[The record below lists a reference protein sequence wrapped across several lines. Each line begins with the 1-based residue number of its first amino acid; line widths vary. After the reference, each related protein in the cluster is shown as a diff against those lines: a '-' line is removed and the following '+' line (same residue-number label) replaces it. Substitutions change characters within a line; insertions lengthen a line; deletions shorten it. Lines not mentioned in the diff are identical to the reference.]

1 MLKGGLNRITKVTRA
16 LAGWPAK
23 IQSGPA
29 DPVRTGSQDLPPA
42 GDFLPVRLKES
53 FVQTSNGWNTITATA
68 VALPLGTAF
77 AAVSVPAA
85 ARSADPEANLVIL
98 MRCRAVAT
106 LQSSSRHF
114 Q

>member
-16 LAGWPAK
+16 LAGGPAK
-23 IQSGPA
+23 VQSGPA

-42 GDFLPVRLKES
+42 GVFLPVRLKES
-53 FVQTSNGWNTITATA
+53 FVQTGNGWNTITAMA
-68 VALPLGTAF
+68 VVLPLGTAI

-85 ARSADPEANLVIL
+85 AQSADPEANLVIL
-98 MRCRAVAT
+98 LRCGAIAT